1 MRMYNSF
8 VEIETE
14 ANGGVL
20 VANLPG
26 HGKLGVD
33 DSSKKFVIS
42 LMLLVSENLRNCCL
56 CPAETISV
64 QVEEGQQVQFS
75 LDHAT
80 LPCPTQSIKIR
91 DGRDVWMS
99 ELISEFS
106 GWGEPAGESI
116 VISSGNLLLI
126 DFHMNDSQI
135 ANTACYAGFIAHVEV
150 IGNWIRTI
158 G

>member
-1 MRMYNSF
+1 MASSSQTCLGMENAIWTIQVNF
-8 VEIETE
+8 FNFANVCCFLEINET
-14 ANGGVL
+14 
-20 VANLPG
+20 
-26 HGKLGVD
+26 
-33 DSSKKFVIS
+33 F
-42 LMLLVSENLRNCCL
+42 
-56 CPAETISV
+56 SV

-80 LPCPTQSIKIR
+80 LPCPSQSIKIR

-106 GWGEPAGESI
+106 GWGEPTVESI

-135 ANTACYAGFIAHVEV
+135 ASTACYAGFIAHVEV
-150 IGNWIRTI
+150 IGNWIQAF